1 MARRRKTRRNE
12 VSLFPF
18 LDILACVIGN
28 LILII
33 TTVVLEQMD
42 TKPLAEA
49 ARIDDVR
56 EQAAAE
62 AARAQRLERQLAELR
77 GKAGA
82 ATQHLEA
89 IRARIQ
95 AAEAKAREARSREAQ
110 ARVAEP
116 AKPAAPGGP
125 QDPRPRLEAETKQ
138 LSAEAQK
145 LQAEV
150 AARQKKPQQMIAILP
165 AGSPNGPKRGVFVEV
180 TKDKLVVYEQGKS
193 WQVAAAKIGTDPQ
206 FKRLL
211 ETTKSDK
218 NAIVTFLVRA
228 DGLKTL
234 ATAQQ
239 AAQAVGARTGRVPL
253 PGDGSLDLSN
263 AR

>member
-1 MARRRKTRRNE
+1 MARRRKARRNE

-42 TKPLAEA
+42 TKPIAEA

-62 AARAQRLERQLAELR
+62 TARAERLERQLADLR
-77 GKAGA
+77 ATSGA
-82 ATQHLEA
+82 AAQQADTV
-89 IRARIQ
+89 RARIQ
-95 AAEAKAREARSREAQ
+95 AAEAKARDAQ
-110 ARVAEP
+110 ARLAAATKPLPAPPAPPDSRPQLVAET
-116 AKPAAPGGP
+116 
-125 QDPRPRLEAETKQ
+125 QQ
-138 LSAEAQK
+138 LSAEAKK
-145 LQAEV
+145 LQADI
-150 AARQKKPQQMIAILP
+150 AARQKPPQQMIRILP
-165 AGSPNGPKRGVFVEV
+165 SGSANGPKRGVFVEV
-180 TKDKLVVYEQGKS
+180 TRDRLNIFEQGKA
-193 WQVAAAKIGTDPQ
+193 WQVPAAKIASDPQ

-211 ETTKSDK
+211 EATKADK
-218 NAIVTFLVRA
+218 NAIVTFLVRG
-228 DGLKTL
+228 DGLGTL

-253 PGDGSLDLSN
+253 PGSGSLDLSN
-263 AR
+263 TR